1 MSNLIFINYLLNQA
15 ENFYQKDHLIKEEN
29 LKQAF
34 FYVNKALSVETFPSE
49 GLLSKAYFLRG
60 RINLSLQNF
69 IESILDFDKTLEIE
83 EDHYLAFYYRAK
95 AKKELSFFNDALKD
109 FDNAIKLN
117 SKNKDFFIARA
128 FLKIKIK
135 LFSEALDDFDNAI
148 NIDQNSTFLFFQKGI
163 YEIELGNFGE
173 AVKNFDIALKKS
185 LENNFDRELIEIH
198 RNFAEEKYIE
208 NIQNLLNRNKLF
220 KENKKY

>member
-1 MSNLIFINYLLNQA
+1 M
-15 ENFYQKDHLIKEEN
+15 
-29 LKQAF
+29 
-34 FYVNKALSVETFPSE
+34 
-49 GLLSKAYFLRG
+49 
-60 RINLSLQNF
+60 
-69 IESILDFDKTLEIE
+69 
-83 EDHYLAFYYRAK
+83 
-95 AKKELSFFNDALKD
+95 
-109 FDNAIKLN
+109 
-117 SKNKDFFIARA
+117 
-128 FLKIKIK
+128 K
-135 LFSEALDDFDNAI
+135 LFSGALDDFDNAI

-208 NIQNLLNRNKLF
+208 NIQNLLNKNKLF